1 MDWSQ
6 IHKLCVLL
14 LDWLIYNDYSNEAQR
29 LLDYLDEISSGVFV
43 PENEILSR
51 RIEKHRTK
59 SVLIPDASEEPFVN
73 FLVSMGPSAAQDGNL
88 FLPEFI
94 PILEALCKST
104 ANKELGEDAV
114 AKSSAKEATNLL
126 LAKVQGFS
134 FESSSPLAAPNFQKL
149 IKRLKS
155 RKNEFRPIKEDSGD
169 ETFASSDSIFQ
180 SEEDSLF
187 NFASISPKNLSPG
200 LETTNRTYNNTQPFD
215 DGEASGEQHENI
227 TRRISPVSRL
237 LTPPGNTKRRSP
249 KSPYKS
255 VC

>member
-1 MDWSQ
+1 
-6 IHKLCVLL
+6 
-14 LDWLIYNDYSNEAQR
+14 
-29 LLDYLDEISSGVFV
+29 
-43 PENEILSR
+43 
-51 RIEKHRTK
+51 
-59 SVLIPDASEEPFVN
+59 
-73 FLVSMGPSAAQDGNL
+73 MGPSAAQDGNL

-104 ANKELGEDAV
+104 ANKGLIHLHLRCKSSLIVFKFEGIFVDSSFVTCLLDLSLFRMLIFHILEHKAKLTFCDAYQAVLTFRSELGEDAV

-187 NFASISPKNLSPG
+187 NFASI
-200 LETTNRTYNNTQPFD
+200 RCVFD
-215 DGEASGEQHENI
+215 LFLYSEHNEE
-227 TRRISPVSRL
+227 
-237 LTPPGNTKRRSP
+237 
-249 KSPYKS
+249 
-255 VC
+255 